1 MYQTYKPLVNP
12 RDALQRVAGAQV
24 TDGRSMA
31 NFLDDVKEAVED
43 ERGSPLDD
51 RTLKGFRALKSKA
64 AGTTD
69 KKAIASIFGQVKSGA
84 RDSGAPQ
91 TANAI
96 TQAARWYYYNIEGG
110 SSGSSAPSS
119 SGGFDLAPGGFE
131 QKFYQKPWFMPVA
144 ISGGVLLL
152 GSIIILATRK

>member
-1 MYQTYKPLVNP
+1 MYQTYKPLLNP
-12 RDALQRVAGAQV
+12 SIYQEVAGSQV

-31 NFLDDVKEAVED
+31 SFLDLVKQAVEE
-43 ERGSPLDD
+43 ERGSPLDS
-51 RTLKGFRALKSKA
+51 RTLTGFRGLKSKA
-64 AGTTD
+64 SATSD
-69 KKAIASIFGQVKSGA
+69 KKVIASIFGQVKSGA

-91 TANAI
+91 TADAI

-119 SGGFDLAPGGFE
+119 SGGNDLAPRGFE

-144 ISGGVLLL
+144 ISSAVLLV
-152 GSIIILATRK
+152 GSIIILATRE